1 MPIDPSQVQWDSGVV
16 LDPVADFSSLTSR
29 FPGLVTTS
37 LRRDAGK
44 NASVDG
50 KPNSF
55 HLTGEAGDFV
65 VPADQRKAFI
75 EFAKSRGYQA
85 VDEGDHV
92 HLEPPGRGMTKTQF
106 GAGQKVAKPKIN
118 PAEVQWDSAPA
129 ADFSDVQSTVSSTGK
144 KPKAKTSTQ
153 DLVERAAAAGVQIPD
168 WMLPVTERAEQA
180 LRSARQGLT
189 FGWSDEI
196 EGALKGGLPAL
207 LRGEDVGE
215 GYRTIRDRER
225 ALQAQYEQENP
236 GAAAASQI
244 GGGLLL
250 GTPTKAAVT
259 ATPNIGGRVVRGIG
273 AGALM
278 GGAAGAGVSDEET
291 ATGVARDTGTGALAG
306 GAFGGVLPIVA
317 AIGRQGARGV
327 RNIVSPPSGAAADD
341 AAAAAVAGAMQRGGT
356 TPKMVRDELA
366 AQAGLSAKP
375 EMLVD
380 FAGNPA
386 QRQLY
391 AARVA
396 GGPGANEAVRTVV
409 ERAAA
414 GGQRA
419 AQDVQRAAGP
429 RGQSLNQLRAAIEKR
444 RSTADELY
452 TKAYSHGVV
461 KSPEV
466 QQILDDPAIR
476 SRVASAFA
484 RSREAAALR
493 GEEVPELFRA
503 VTKLGP
509 MGEPVQA
516 VERIRP
522 PTVQDIHTLK
532 RQLDADITSAYR
544 GGDGNLGGALRQ
556 VRGRLLGA
564 LEKEVPAYRNAAKV
578 YRGDLEFEE
587 ALERGRTEILN
598 RPVDE
603 LKAYF
608 DKLPLAEK
616 DAFRAGA
623 VDTILSQKVD
633 RASDT
638 GDFARR
644 LWGNA
649 DIRQRLTML
658 GQTPKQIET
667 LAREMKREGRMQ
679 GTYQSLMGNSA
690 TAMRSQDVQDL
701 EGDIASQAAA
711 TIWQTLGRGDVVG
724 GIRMAGSAI
733 NQATKGLRGET
744 ADAVAKMLTAQGPDE
759 IEAVLRKLDSA
770 QQREAL
776 QALQRYQSQIAV
788 TGSALSTGANLTDD

>member
-1 MPIDPSQVQWDSGVV
+1 MPINPAEVQWDDGGPL
-16 LDPVADFSSLTSR
+16 LDPVTDFSAATKR
-29 FPGLVTTS
+29 FPGLVMTS
-37 LRRDAGK
+37 LRRDPQK
-44 NASVDG
+44 NAKVG
-50 KPNSF
+50 GTGNSF

-65 VPADQRKAFI
+65 VPADQKSAFI
-75 EFAKSRGYQA
+75 QFAKSRGYQA
-85 VDEGDHV
+85 IDEGDHV

-106 GAGQKVAKPKIN
+106 GAGQKPAAGKIN
-118 PAEVQWDSAPA
+118 PNEVQWDSAPQ
-129 ADFSDVQSTVSSTGK
+129 ADFSDVQSKVDASGAK
-144 KPKAKTSTQ
+144 QKVKTSTQ
-153 DLVERAAAAGVQIPD
+153 EMTERAAAAGVEIPG
-168 WMLPVTERAEQA
+168 WLLPITERSEQA

-189 FGWSDEI
+189 FGFGDEI
-196 EGALKGGLPAL
+196 QGALKGGLPAL
-207 LRGEDVGE
+207 LRGENPSAA
-215 GYRTIRDRER
+215 YRTERDRER
-225 ALQAQYEQENP
+225 ALQRQYEEENP

-259 ATPNIGGRVVRGIG
+259 AAPTIGGRVGRGIL
-273 AGALM
+273 AGAAA
-278 GGAAGAGVSDEET
+278 GGLSGAGVSDEES
-291 ATGVARDTGTGALAG
+291 ATGVARDTGTGILAG
-306 GAFGGVLPIVA
+306 GAIGGALPIVA

-327 RNIVSPPSGAAADD
+327 RNLVRPPTGAAADE
-341 AAAAAVAGAMQRGGT
+341 AAAAAVAGSMARGGT
-356 TPKMVRDELA
+356 STQGIRQELA
-366 AQAGLSAKP
+366 AQADLSAKP

-396 GGPGANEAVRTVV
+396 GGPGANEATRDVI

-419 AQDVQRAAGP
+419 SQDVQQAVGQ
-429 RGQSLNQLRAAIEKR
+429 RGTSFNQLQAAIEKR
-444 RSTADELY
+444 RKTADTLY

-461 KSPEV
+461 KSPEI
-466 QQILDDPAIR
+466 QQMLDDPAIK
-476 SRVASAFA
+476 SRVGQAFA

-493 GEEVPELFRA
+493 GEQVPELFR
-503 VTKLGP
+503 VGKDGLF
-509 MGEPVQA
+509 
-516 VERIRP
+516 ERVRA
-522 PTVQDIHTLK
+522 PTVQDLHTLK
-532 RQLDADITSAYR
+532 RQLDADITAAYR

-556 VRGRLLGA
+556 VRGRMLEA

-587 ALERGRTEILN
+587 ALENGRTMILN

-603 LKAYF
+603 LKSVF

-633 RASDT
+633 RATDA

-690 TAMRSQDVQDL
+690 TAMRQQDVQDL
-701 EGDIASQAAA
+701 EGDVASQAAA
-711 TIWQTLGRGDVVG
+711 TIWQGLIRGDIPG
-724 GIRMAGSAI
+724 AIRMTGAAVRD
-733 NQATKGLRGET
+733 ATRGLRGET
-744 ADAVAKMLTAQGPDE
+744 ADAVAKMLTAQGPAE
-759 IEAVLRKLDSA
+759 IEAVLRKLDA
-770 QQREAL
+770 ANRREAL
-776 QALQRYQSQIAV
+776 GALQRYQAQVAA
-788 TGSALSTGANLTDD
+788 TNATLSTGAALTDE